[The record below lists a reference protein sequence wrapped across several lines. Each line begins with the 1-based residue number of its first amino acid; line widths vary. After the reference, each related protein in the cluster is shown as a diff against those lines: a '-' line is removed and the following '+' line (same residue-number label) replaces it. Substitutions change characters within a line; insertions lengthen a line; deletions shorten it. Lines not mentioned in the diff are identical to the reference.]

1 MKRALAFLL
10 LITSACTATSRPY
23 EVLTPNAVAITNVSV
38 IDAAGAAPRSD
49 QTVLIQGE
57 RIAAVGP
64 SGSVRIP
71 RGAEV
76 VDARGK
82 YLIPGLWDAHVHLS
96 YAGECVLPL
105 FVANGV
111 TSVRDLGSRI
121 SEISSSRQKIA
132 AGELVGP
139 RIKTAGPNLES
150 EEWLRRATEYISSL
164 KMGEFPIWEVGP
176 RVGVSGPEDAPE
188 VVDSLVRMGVDFI
201 KPRNISG
208 ETYRAVAAEAERRGL
223 PLAGHAPRGLT
234 LREAARLGM
243 DSFEHAE
250 AVVFAD
256 SVGVAERNEILS
268 ALARMDVLL
277 VPTLIT
283 TRKYLS
289 VPDSVAFAFL
299 GDTLD
304 VRDPRRKLVTR
315 RQAAMWHFSVASK
328 HPDDAPPDFEPIL
341 RAQAEGTRAAHRAGV
356 KLMAGTDFGGL
367 PLLFAGSS
375 LHEELEL
382 LVREVGLTPMEA
394 LQSATRNP
402 PMFFNMQDELGTI
415 EVSKLADLVLLEQ
428 NPLEDVRNTR
438 SIRAVV
444 ARGNLLD
451 RRELDL
457 LEQRA
462 AAAIQ
467 MPGTCDLPSTSR

>member
-1 MKRALAFLL
+1 MRYTLACVL
-10 LITSACTATSRPY
+10 LITSACTAVPAPQG
-23 EVLTPNAVAITNVSV
+23 VPAPGAVAITYVTV
-38 IDAAGAAPRSD
+38 IDATGAAPRSD

-64 SGSVRIP
+64 SGSLRVP
-71 RGAEV
+71 EGTEV

-105 FVANGV
+105 FVTHGI

-121 SEISSSRQKIA
+121 SEVNAWEQKMA

-150 EEWLRRATEYISSL
+150 SDWLRRATEYITG
-164 KMGEFPIWEVGP
+164 MGLGDFPIWEVGP
-176 RVGVSGPEDAPE
+176 RVGMSGPEDAPE
-188 VVDSLVRMGVDFI
+188 VVDSLVRIGVDFL

-208 ETYRAVAAEAERRGL
+208 ATYRAVAAEAERRGL

-234 LREAARLGM
+234 LLEAARLGM
-243 DSFEHAE
+243 DSFEHAV

-256 SVGVAERNEILS
+256 SVAPAERTEILS
-268 ALARMDVLL
+268 ELARMDVLL

-289 VPDSVAFAFL
+289 TPDSLVFAFL
-299 GDTLD
+299 ADSLGQEDE
-304 VRDPRRKLVTR
+304 RRRLITR

-341 RAQAEGTRAAHRAGV
+341 RAQTEGVRDAHRAGV
-356 KLMAGTDFGGL
+356 KLMAGSDFGGL

-382 LVREVGLTPMEA
+382 LVGEAGLTPMEA
-394 LQSATRNP
+394 LQSATHNP
-402 PMFFNMQDELGTI
+402 PLFFGTQNELGTV
-415 EVSKLADLVLLEQ
+415 EAGKWADLVLLDRD
-428 NPLEDVRNTR
+428 PLQDIRNTR

-444 ARGNLLD
+444 AQGNLLS
-451 RRELDL
+451 RPELDAL
-457 LEQRA
+457 REGA
-462 AAAIQ
+462 IAAIQ
-467 MPGTCDLPSTSR
+467 QPGRCDVPRVSR